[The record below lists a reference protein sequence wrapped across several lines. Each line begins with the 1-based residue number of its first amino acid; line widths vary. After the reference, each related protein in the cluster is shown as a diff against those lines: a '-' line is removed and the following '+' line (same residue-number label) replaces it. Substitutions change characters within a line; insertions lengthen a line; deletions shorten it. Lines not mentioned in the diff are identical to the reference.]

1 MRALVQ
7 RVSEGSVAVEEPKHF
22 AEIKKGMVIFLGVK
36 EGDTEDDLNFVA
48 DKCSNLRIFS
58 RRDVQIGPGR
68 TYEESSED
76 ENGKMNLSLKDIGG
90 EALIISQFTLYG
102 DARRGNRPSFSDAAR
117 PGVAE
122 AMYEKFIL
130 RMKNN
135 LGYDKVKSG
144 IFGAMML
151 VKIFND
157 GPVTILIESK

>member
-7 RVSEGSVAVEEPKHF
+7 RVSEGSVAVDEPKHF

-36 EGDTEDDLNFVA
+36 EGDTEEDLNFVA
-48 DKCSNLRIFS
+48 DKCSNLRIF
-58 RRDVQIGPGR
+58 
-68 TYEESSED
+68 ED
-76 ENGKMNLSLKDIGG
+76 TGNKMNLSLKDIDG
-90 EALIISQFTLYG
+90 EALVISQFTLYG

-117 PGVAE
+117 PDFAE
-122 AMYEKFIL
+122 KMYEKFIL